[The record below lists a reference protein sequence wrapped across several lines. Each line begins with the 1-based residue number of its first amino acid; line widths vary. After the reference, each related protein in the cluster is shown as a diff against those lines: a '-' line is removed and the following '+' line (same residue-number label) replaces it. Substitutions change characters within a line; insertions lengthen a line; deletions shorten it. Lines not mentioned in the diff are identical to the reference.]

1 MEQVY
6 IGKRMIIVSVCR
18 KCGKETTEEE
28 MPMKNTLDNRRGKRS
43 SDKIC
48 SECN

>member
-1 MEQVY
+1 M
-6 IGKRMIIVSVCR
+6 IGLSVCR
-18 KCGKETTEEE
+18 KCGKESKEEKMSLKISLE
-28 MPMKNTLDNRRGKRS
+28 NRRGKRS

>member
-1 MEQVY
+1 MKLAQ

-18 KCGKETTEEE
+18 KCGKETKEEE
-28 MPMKNTLDNRRGKRS
+28 MPMKDTLDSRRGRRS